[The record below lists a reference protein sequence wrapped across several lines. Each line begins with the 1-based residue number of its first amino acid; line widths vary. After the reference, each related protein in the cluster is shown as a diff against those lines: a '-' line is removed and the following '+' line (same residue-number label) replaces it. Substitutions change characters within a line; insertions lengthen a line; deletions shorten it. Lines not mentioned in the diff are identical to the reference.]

1 MRYYMIHYTGMKE
14 VDEKTYLKDYK
25 PSRDIIDWYDDGE
38 NIFYGAS
45 ELDEKEVVMTILETI
60 GKVDINCCEWGI

>member
-1 MRYYMIHYTGMKE
+1 MHQYMMHYTGIKE

-38 NIFYGAS
+38 NVFYGAS
-45 ELDEKEVVMTILETI
+45 DLDEKEVVMTILKTI

>member
-38 NIFYGAS
+38 NVFYGAS
-45 ELDEKEVVMTILETI
+45 ELDEKDVIFKILTTI
-60 GKVDINCCEWGI
+60 GKVDINYCMWGI

>member
-1 MRYYMIHYTGMKE
+1 MRYYMMHYTGIKE

-45 ELDEKEVVMTILETI
+45 DLDEKEVVMTILETV

>member
-14 VDEKTYLKDYK
+14 VDEKTYMKDYK

-45 ELDEKEVVMTILETI
+45 ELDEKEVVMIILETI
-60 GKVDINCCEWGI
+60 GKVDINYCMWGI